1 MVIGIPVNKV
11 ETAGIKLPGT
21 SYLQMTWNLH
31 NAYRTFA
38 CAVKLWPFLW
48 HCARCALVSRS
59 DSKLAKL
66 DLMIMIS
73 WKKST
78 NSFWMT
84 EWGDIHIVLKT
95 DTSAEW
101 SCSHGLPRAPVFGSE
116 KYLRTRSSCLNCAL
130 RDDEAV
136 YWVQYEAVSVGNW
149 WYWVS
154 RGHSCLYILYKV
166 EIWTGVTDAW
176 LTDWQLW
183 KIELLS
189 SL

>member
-11 ETAGIKLPGT
+11 ETAEIKLPGI

-116 KYLRTRSSCLNCAL
+116 KYLRIICMS
-130 RDDEAV
+130 
-136 YWVQYEAVSVGNW
+136 
-149 WYWVS
+149 
-154 RGHSCLYILYKV
+154 HSQMLGKV
-166 EIWTGVTDAW
+166 EYGLPAKIWRLVGCT
-176 LTDWQLW
+176 
-183 KIELLS
+183 EMLS
-189 SL
+189 W